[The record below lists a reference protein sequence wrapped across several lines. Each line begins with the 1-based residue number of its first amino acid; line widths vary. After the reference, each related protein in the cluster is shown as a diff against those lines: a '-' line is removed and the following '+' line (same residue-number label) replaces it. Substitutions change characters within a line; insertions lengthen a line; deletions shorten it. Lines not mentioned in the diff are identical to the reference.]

1 MPGPVAGRRVAANT
15 KRHTHRGAK
24 TRAGDHAH
32 YGAHLNSHS
41 NSARPAPTEVG
52 RTCYL
57 ACVVQAVH
65 MHVNCYNGAQSLLKQ
80 RGLGGGRTATLT
92 GGSKRQTTTRETT
105 KTAASTRAMHRR
117 QSLGNVAFTTTSVA
131 GGDSDSLDWWTS
143 PITTSQ
149 PLLTQSQ
156 PSSPL

>member
-1 MPGPVAGRRVAANT
+1 VDKWAVASQRMDQLRMDGAELRQFAPPSIMTSTLGHPNNRRYQSVNAAGNDGGEDARRSRRSRCAGEHETPHASPGKDVCRR
-15 KRHTHRGAK
+15 
-24 TRAGDHAH
+24 GDHAH

-80 RGLGGGRTATLT
+80 RGVGGGAQR
-92 GGSKRQTTTRETT
+92 
-105 KTAASTRAMHRR
+105 
-117 QSLGNVAFTTTSVA
+117 
-131 GGDSDSLDWWTS
+131 
-143 PITTSQ
+143 P
-149 PLLTQSQ
+149 
-156 PSSPL
+156 